1 MTGVL
6 WAAVAGVA
14 YGLFQAVNRGTLVEM
29 GVLEST
35 FIQLFVSSLVLVA
48 LILMLRGGHVGAV
61 PGAALL
67 YFGLA
72 GLVHFFGGW
81 TLLNRSQKL
90 LGAARTSPLLASV
103 PLFGTALALVVLRQV
118 PSVAAVAGM
127 FTIVAGV
134 WVVQAD
140 RARCRGLGA
149 TVAAGTAAAGGKAG
163 WGRSLASSRFGLGAA
178 LCWSVSPLFIQR
190 GLDAMDAPLAGVT
203 IGLLSATAVYGVVLA
218 AGRRVPWRGAPPR
231 ALGWK
236 IVAGVLVGFAT
247 WTRWFALSLDP
258 VTVVLSLGLLSVP
271 TVIVLAPL
279 LAGRQLESVT
289 RAVVLGSALVVAGAL
304 VLVAPGVRS
313 SM

>member
-14 YGLFQAVNRGTLVEM
+14 YGVFQAVNRGTLVAM

-35 FIQLFVSSLVLVA
+35 FIQLLISSLMLVA
-48 LILMLRGGHVGAV
+48 LVFGLHGAEVGAV
-61 PGAALL
+61 PAAAVL

-103 PLFGTALALVVLRQV
+103 PLFGTVLALVVLREV
-118 PSVAAVAGM
+118 PSLAAVAGM
-127 FTIVAGV
+127 VTIVAGV
-134 WVVQAD
+134 YVVQLD
-140 RARCRGLGA
+140 RARHQTA
-149 TVAAGTAAAGGKAG
+149 VAVTQAGSAPVPRRAWTE
-163 WGRSLASSRFGLGAA
+163 SLSASRFGLGAA
-178 LCWSVSPLFIQR
+178 LCWSVSPLFIRR
-190 GLDAMDAPLAGVT
+190 GLDAMDAPMVGVT
-203 IGLLSATAVYGVVLA
+203 IGLVAATLAYGVLLVV
-218 AGRRVPWRGAPPR
+218 RRRPPWRGVPAR
-231 ALGWK
+231 AVSWK

-247 WTRWFALSLDP
+247 WTRWYALSLDP

-271 TVIVLAPL
+271 TVIALAPL
-279 LAGRQLESVT
+279 LAGKHLENVT